1 MTDTASPRTRH
12 GGHATARGELVIAS
26 PTFADWLAATDCAL
40 ALTTYQAGRLFLI
53 GRKPDG

>member
-26 PTFADWLAATDCAL
+26 PTFADWLADKFGIDQRAL
-40 ALTTYQAGRLFLI
+40 LKTSSNPLI
-53 GRKPDG
+53 